1 MLSVRIFRSYVVGHE
16 CFFKCWA
23 IELVSERCIV
33 SLLDRVV
40 EVKPTYI
47 LLLSEIQSPR
57 GTFKF
62 IYNVGFLQHP
72 NRGRG
77 VISNDQIR
85 GFKLIIIYNKFYFF
99 IRISGEYVFVNQCF
113 HYCFI
118 GFIIVVHLVA
128 IKSLIYVCWLD
139 GVVHCLFCWLT
150 FLIIRLICSSTI

>member
-1 MLSVRIFRSYVVGHE
+1 M
-16 CFFKCWA
+16 
-23 IELVSERCIV
+23 SERCIV

-57 GTFKF
+57 GHLNLYITLVFCK
-62 IYNVGFLQHP
+62 HP

-85 GFKLIIIYNKFYFF
+85 GFELIIIYNKFYFF

-113 HYCFI
+113 HYFFI
-118 GFIIVVHLVA
+118 GFIIVVHLVT
-128 IKSLIYVCWLD
+128 IKKLIFKPV
-139 GVVHCLFCWLT
+139 LT
-150 FLIIRLICSSTI
+150 YLNVFSYWHYLQNYI